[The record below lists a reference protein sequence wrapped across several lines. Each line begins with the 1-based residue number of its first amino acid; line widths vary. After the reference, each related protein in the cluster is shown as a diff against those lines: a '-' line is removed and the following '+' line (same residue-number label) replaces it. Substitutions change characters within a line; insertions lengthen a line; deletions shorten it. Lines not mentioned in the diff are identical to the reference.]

1 LPAGTKI
8 ERKLDPIFLQ
18 GAKALSAD
26 IPFARHSLAFK
37 LDHFMLD
44 VWHPHSIGFAGRV
57 AYIVAEAWR
66 LSAYITFAG
75 QLRLPPLRIS
85 FFAVSFTT
93 N

>member
-1 LPAGTKI
+1 
-8 ERKLDPIFLQ
+8 LQ
-18 GAKALSAD
+18 SAKALRAN
-26 IPFARHSLAFK
+26 IPFARHSFAFE

-44 VWHPHSIGFAGRV
+44 VWHPHAVGFAGRV
-57 AYIVAEAWR
+57 AYVVTEAGR
-66 LSAYITFAG
+66 FAAYITFTG